1 MDPPSANL
9 SCIGGLIDPQMIL
22 AAKTKR
28 REGLGGRTVDAS
40 MLMRAAVRQ
49 TEAEVEALQSST
61 LLSTVVSWFPS
72 PPPPHSSPP
81 PSPPL
86 SVPPTPLSME
96 GYIKAVIVWAVFWGG
111 CNTDGSVNASKVMSV
126 LIR

>member
-72 PPPPHSSPP
+72 PPLTQAHLHPH
-81 PSPPL
+81 PSLSLLPL
-86 SVPPTPLSME
+86 SQWRVTE
-96 GYIKAVIVWAVFWGG
+96 
-111 CNTDGSVNASKVMSV
+111 
-126 LIR
+126 RQ